1 MNTHE
6 LMMPMPETE
15 LNNIDGR
22 VKLALTISGLITAVA
37 AKTWELPLFFGV
49 VSLFFLV
56 LAGMP
61 VNLVLKRLRPVLYV
75 ATLIGLT
82 QIFFYGHTLW
92 FQWNIG
98 IVRLSGYYEGLGQG
112 ILLASR
118 VFGGMSVMLLLT
130 MSTSVQEWVSALA
143 WFKIPLTVI
152 EVMTLAYSSLFV
164 LLEELDRLQKAQ
176 RMRLGYGSWWQI
188 VRATGTVGGILFMRV
203 FDKSYRLWQAMLCRG
218 YNGKIQVCYER
229 KLTRK
234 DIVVAVGGLVLITGS
249 WTLILS

>member
-6 LMMPMPETE
+6 LMMPIPETA

-22 VKLALTISGLITAVA
+22 VKLALTFSGLITAVA

-49 VSLFFLV
+49 ASLLSLALV
-56 LAGMP
+56 GTP
-61 VNLVLKRLRPVLYV
+61 INLVLKRLRPVLYV

-82 QIFFYGHTLW
+82 QIFFYGDSLW

-98 IVRLSGYYEGLGQG
+98 FVQLSGYYEGLDRG
-112 ILLASR
+112 LFLAAR

-130 MSTSVQEWVSALA
+130 MSTSLQEWVSALA

-176 RMRLGYGSWWQI
+176 RMRLGYGS
-188 VRATGTVGGILFMRV
+188 GGRLSGQRV
-203 FDKSYRLWQAMLCRG
+203 LSEEFCLYGFSIRVPVF
-218 YNGKIQVCYER
+218 GKRCF
-229 KLTRK
+229 
-234 DIVVAVGGLVLITGS
+234 VVAITEKS
-249 WTLILS
+249 KYLTNES